1 MSQLLKK
8 SETSYSA
15 AELLHKQCLFSS
27 VAHCSYYSCY
37 QMYKY
42 IWLFPMERSDE
53 VLKNATSESFRKN
66 LKVKGSHNILLDRV
80 AQHIKTNNRDDFRVL
95 NRNINQ
101 LKKLRQ
107 TADYDDQDFLDKQSE
122 KSIKLSSSIRM
133 VLKKYIQQ

>member
-27 VAHCSYYSCY
+27 VAHCSYYSCF

-42 IWLFPMERSDE
+42 IWLYPMDKTDDL
-53 VLKNATSESFRKN
+53 LKNATNESFRNN
-66 LKVKGSHNILLDRV
+66 LRIKGSHNILLDRV
-80 AQHIKTNNRDDFRVL
+80 AQHIKTNNRGDFRVL
-95 NRNINQ
+95 NTSIIQ

-107 TADYDDQDFLDKQSE
+107 TADYDDKDFFDKQSE
-122 KSIKLSSSIRM
+122 KSIKLSTSIRE

>member
-27 VAHCSYYSCY
+27 VAHCSYYSCF

-42 IWLFPMERSDE
+42 IWLYPMDKTDDL
-53 VLKNATSESFRKN
+53 LKNATNESFRKN

-80 AQHIKTNNRDDFRVL
+80 AQHIKTNNRDDFRVI
-95 NRNINQ
+95 NTSINQ
-101 LKKLRQ
+101 LKKLRR
-107 TADYDDQDFLDKQSE
+107 TADYDDKDFFDKQSE
-122 KSIKLSSSIRM
+122 KSIKLSTSIRK

>member
-1 MSQLLKK
+1 MSQLLNK

-15 AELLHKQCLFSS
+15 AELLHKKCLFSS
-27 VAHCSYYSCY
+27 VAHCSYYSCF

-42 IWLFPMERSDE
+42 IWLYPMGKTEGLLTLS
-53 VLKNATSESFRKN
+53 TTESFRRN
-66 LKVKGSHNILLDRV
+66 QKVKGSHNILLDRV